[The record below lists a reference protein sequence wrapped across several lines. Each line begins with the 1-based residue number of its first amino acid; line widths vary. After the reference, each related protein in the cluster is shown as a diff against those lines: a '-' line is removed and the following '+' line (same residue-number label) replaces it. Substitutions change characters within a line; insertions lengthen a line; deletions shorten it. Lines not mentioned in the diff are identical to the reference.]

1 METHGGRLSAP
12 AVDDNQPLSNTN
24 SNNTKSIA
32 DEHQQ
37 SPLLKE
43 MKILANKLMEIILIL
58 NQ

>member
-37 SPLLKE
+37 RSLDKERE
-43 MKILANKLMEIILIL
+43 MKKVGRR
-58 NQ
+58 